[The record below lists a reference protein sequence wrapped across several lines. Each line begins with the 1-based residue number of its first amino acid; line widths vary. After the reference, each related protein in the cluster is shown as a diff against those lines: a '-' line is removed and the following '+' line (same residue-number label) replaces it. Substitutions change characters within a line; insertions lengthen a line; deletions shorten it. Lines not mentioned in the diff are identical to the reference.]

1 MILLCLDDA
10 LSLEAPRRFER
21 VIKEE
26 GFVKFLFTLLGLKIF
41 LPYIFLKK

>member
-10 LSLEAPRRFER
+10 LSLEAPSRFER

-26 GFVKFLFTLLGLKIF
+26 GFVSFCSLCLDLKYFSPISS
-41 LPYIFLKK
+41 